1 MVKVIAVK
9 KTSIVVSGLTIGLIN
24 ALFGA
29 GGGLIAVT
37 FLLKAGLSQKQAQAT
52 ALCIILP
59 LSVISSIVYL
69 KKGYVGLESAK
80 TYLPYSLTGALIG
93 TALMSKISNRILK
106 KIFAVFMLWAGIRLL
121 MR

>member
-1 MVKVIAVK
+1 MMNLK
-9 KTSIVVSGLTIGLIN
+9 KTSILAAGITIGFIN

-37 FLLKAGLSQKQAQAT
+37 FLLKTGLSQKQAQAT

-59 LSVISSIVYL
+59 LSVISSIVYF
-69 KKGYVGLESAK
+69 KRGYVGLNQAK
-80 TYLPYSLTGALIG
+80 TYLPYSLVGALIG
-93 TALMSKISNRILK
+93 TALMSKINNKVLK
-106 KIFAVFMLWAGIRLL
+106 KLFAVFMLWAGIRLL

>member
-1 MVKVIAVK
+1 MK
-9 KTSIVVSGLTIGLIN
+9 KTSIIASGITIGLIN

-80 TYLPYSLTGALIG
+80 TYLPYSMIGAVIG

-106 KIFAVFMLWAGIRLL
+106 KIFAGFMLWAGIRLL

>member
-1 MVKVIAVK
+1 MIRLK
-9 KTSIVVSGLTIGLIN
+9 KTSTIAAGITIGLIN

-29 GGGLIAVT
+29 GGGLIAVS

-59 LSVISSIVYL
+59 LSIISSIVYYQ
-69 KKGYVGLESAK
+69 KGYVGLNQAK
-80 TYLPYSLTGALIG
+80 TYLPYSLIGAMVG
-93 TALMSKISNRILK
+93 TALMSKISNKILK